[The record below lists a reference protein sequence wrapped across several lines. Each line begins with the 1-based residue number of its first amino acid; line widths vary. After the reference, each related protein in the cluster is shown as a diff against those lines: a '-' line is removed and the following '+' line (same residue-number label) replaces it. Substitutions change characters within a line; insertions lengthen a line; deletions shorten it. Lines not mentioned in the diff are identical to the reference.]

1 MAEWKAW
8 AGRSGRSGLQWAASL
23 YSGEKRFSNFM
34 TLAIHS
40 LAVMHWF
47 LAAATGRDAKRDA
60 LLGQHL
66 TDFVPV
72 IPLIPDHRGRRRQVK
87 DQIKNTLV

>member
-1 MAEWKAW
+1 
-8 AGRSGRSGLQWAASL
+8 
-23 YSGEKRFSNFM
+23 
-34 TLAIHS
+34 
-40 LAVMHWF
+40 MHWF